1 MLYNDDVKVAKRL
14 LESLHT
20 HWDGKTSVLEMK
32 DADYNWRQMEWWGFY
47 FELLC
52 QRKLAGAF
60 SIQGTIK

>member
-32 DADYNWRQMEWWGFY
+32 DADYNGLRGNGQ
-47 FELLC
+47 
-52 QRKLAGAF
+52 
-60 SIQGTIK
+60 